1 MPMAAQDLEKNKYQM
16 ITTTKG
22 ASNDQSSDTDTS
34 GESAM
39 ESDMDLSK
47 FYQNRPMS
55 MDGQLWYVVKLTTL

>member
-1 MPMAAQDLEKNKYQM
+1 MSNFDVKFYQM

-34 GESAM
+34 GDSAM

-47 FYQNRPMS
+47 FYKNRPMS
-55 MDGQLWYVVKLTTL
+55 MDG